1 MVICESGNR
10 HTFRV
15 YLPEART
22 VQLVGGFTD
31 WRTRPVRMTREH
43 TGWWSVTLEL
53 PAGDHDF
60 SYLVDD
66 TQWVAD
72 FAASGVR
79 RNPFGGWVS
88 QIHVEGHAVQVHP
101 ARRFRQREA
110 ADVARR
116 TAA

>member
-15 YLPEART
+15 YLPEARS

-31 WRTRPVRMTREH
+31 WRTNPARMTREH
-43 TGWWSVTLEL
+43 TGWWTITMDL
-53 PAGDHDF
+53 PPGDHDF
-60 SYLVDD
+60 SYLVDE

-88 QIHVEGHAVQVHP
+88 QVHVEGLPVQVHP
-101 ARRFRQREA
+101 ARRFRTLAEA
-110 ADVARR
+110 QPSKR
-116 TAA
+116 AAA